1 MARSVSRK
9 PVRILYLQPAPLF
22 GGAER
27 QAALTTLL
35 LPRFG
40 VEVFPLVGPGRIVA
54 DWLREC
60 GVREIHET
68 PNFPGGWRKQRG
80 LARLTLPARY
90 VDCGLHARAEIER
103 LVEQHSIDLI
113 LASLPFAWITGSL
126 VARRAGV
133 PIVWRAG
140 GTYLNVAQQASLWS
154 LTRFLSPDLLLCNSE
169 AVKATFSPL
178 VPAPVEV
185 VPNGVQLEVF
195 HPRAGDASR
204 YRPPGARWV
213 VGCAMRLADSK
224 RPRDVIAIA
233 ARLRESHPDVRFLVA
248 GEGSQ
253 RAALEQHARE
263 SGAHNLSFLGFVS
276 DMPSFYA
283 ACDLVVLPSRSEGC
297 PNYLLEA
304 TAMGKPVVAAA
315 IPPVVELLCA
325 TDNGVLFE
333 LGDVPG
339 FARAVSELLS
349 APQRLLA
356 LGANGLRNIQQFS
369 AVASAERIAAIAT
382 ALVAAHAT
390 KPDQWPAPG
399 LRPLPSRPRPEKAGA
414 E

>member
-1 MARSVSRK
+1 MARTVSRK

-27 QAALTTLL
+27 QAALTTML

-40 VEVFPLVGPGRIVA
+40 VEVLPLVGPGQIVA

-60 GVREIHET
+60 GVGEIQET
-68 PNFPGGWRKQRG
+68 PHFPGGWPKQRG
-80 LARLTLPARY
+80 LGRLTLPARY
-90 VDCGLHARAEIER
+90 VDCGLQARAEIER
-103 LVEQHSIDLI
+103 LVHERSIDLI

-126 VARRAGV
+126 VARRAGL

-140 GTYLNVAQQASLWS
+140 GTYLNLAQQASLWG
-154 LTRFLSPDLLLCNSE
+154 LTRFQRPDLLLCNSE

-178 VPAPVEV
+178 IPAPVEV

-195 HPRAGDASR
+195 HPGAGDASR
-204 YRPPGARWV
+204 YRPRAARRV
-213 VGCAMRLADSK
+213 VGCAMRLAESK
-224 RPRDVIAIA
+224 RPRDVIAVA
-233 ARLRESHPDVRFLVA
+233 ARLQESHPDVHFLIA

-253 RAALEQHARE
+253 RAALEQYARE
-263 SGAHNLSFLGFVS
+263 SGARNLSLLGFVS

-283 ACDLVVLPSRSEGC
+283 ACDLLVLPSRSEGC

-304 TAMGKPVVAAA
+304 AAMGKPVVAAA
-315 IPPVVELLCA
+315 IPPVVELVRA
-325 TDNGVLFE
+325 TDNAVLFD

-369 AVASAERIAAIAT
+369 AAASAERIAAIAT
-382 ALVAAHAT
+382 ALVAARAA
-390 KPDQWPAPG
+390 KPAQWRAPD
-399 LRPLPSRPRPEKAGA
+399 LRPLPSQPDPEKAVA

>member
-9 PVRILYLQPAPLF
+9 PVRVLYLQPAPLF

-27 QAALTTLL
+27 QAALTTML

-40 VEVFPLVGPGRIVA
+40 VEVFPLVGPGHIVG

-60 GVREIHET
+60 GVSELHET
-68 PNFPGGWRKQRG
+68 PHFPGGWRKQRG
-80 LARLTLPARY
+80 LGRLTLPARY
-90 VDCGLHARAEIER
+90 VDCGLHAREEIER
-103 LVEQHSIDLI
+103 LVRAYSIDLI

-126 VARRAGV
+126 VARRAGL

-140 GTYLNVAQQASLWS
+140 GTYLNVAQQVSLWG
-154 LTRFLSPDLLLCNSE
+154 LTRFQRPDLLLCNSE

-178 VPAPVEV
+178 IPAPVEV

-195 HPRAGDASR
+195 HPGAGDASR
-204 YRPPGARWV
+204 YRPQGARLV
-213 VGCAMRLADSK
+213 VGCAMRLAESK

-233 ARLRESHPDVRFLVA
+233 ARLRESHPDVHFLIA

-253 RAALEQHARE
+253 RAALEQYARE
-263 SGAHNLSFLGFVS
+263 SGARNLSLLGFVS

-283 ACDLVVLPSRSEGC
+283 ACDLLVLPSRSEGC

-304 TAMGKPVVAAA
+304 AAMGKPVVAVA
-315 IPPVVELLCA
+315 IPPVVELVRSIENAL
-325 TDNGVLFE
+325 LFD

-349 APQRLLA
+349 APQRRLA

-369 AVASAERIAAIAT
+369 AAASAARIAAIAT
-382 ALVAAHAT
+382 ALVAARAV
-390 KPDQWPAPG
+390 KPDRWRAPD
-399 LRPLPSRPRPEKAGA
+399 LRPLPSRPDPEKAVA

>member
-1 MARSVSRK
+1 MANSVSRK

-27 QAALTTLL
+27 QAALTTML

-40 VEVFPLVGPGRIVA
+40 VEVFPLVGPGHIVA

-60 GVREIHET
+60 GVAEIHET
-68 PNFPGGWRKQRG
+68 SHFPGGWRKQRG
-80 LARLTLPARY
+80 LGRLTLPARY
-90 VDCGLHARAEIER
+90 VDCGLRASAEIER
-103 LVEQHSIDLI
+103 LVGEHAIDLI

-126 VARRAGV
+126 VARRAGL

-140 GTYLNVAQQASLWS
+140 GTYLNAAQQVSLWG
-154 LTRFLSPDLLLCNSE
+154 LTRVQRPDLLLCNSE
-169 AVKATFSPL
+169 AVRATFSPL
-178 VPAPVEV
+178 IPAPVEV
-185 VPNGVQLEVF
+185 VPNGVQLEAF
-195 HPRAGDASR
+195 HPGAGDASR
-204 YRPPGARWV
+204 YRPIGARWV
-213 VGCAMRLADSK
+213 VGCAMRLAESK

-233 ARLRESHPDVRFLVA
+233 ARLQSSHPDVRFLLA

-253 RAALEQHARE
+253 RAALEQLARE
-263 SGAHNLSFLGFVS
+263 SGARNLSFLGFVS

-283 ACDLVVLPSRSEGC
+283 ACDLLVLPSRSEGC

-315 IPPVVELLCA
+315 IPPVVELLRS
-325 TDNGVLFE
+325 TENGVLFD

-339 FARAVSELLS
+339 FARAVSDLLS

-356 LGANGLRNIQQFS
+356 LGANGLRSIHQFS
-369 AVASAERIAAIAT
+369 AAASAERIAAIST
-382 ALVAAHAT
+382 ALVAAHAA
-390 KPDQWPAPG
+390 KRDPSRAPN
-399 LRPLPSRPRPEKAGA
+399 LRPLPSRPHAEKAGA